1 MNSIERSKKICI
13 SSLQLHVQGFSPV
26 CQVSSILDYYA
37 VKNLHHIDY
46 IDKDNSYNNFTY
58 KAYQHL
64 YLIFKFLCKRNFTDT
79 NKINT

>member
-1 MNSIERSKKICI
+1 MNSTERSKKIGSLQLNFSPVCKELDLITLITLICI

-46 IDKDNSYNNFTY
+46 IDKDNSYNNFT
-58 KAYQHL
+58 
-64 YLIFKFLCKRNFTDT
+64 
-79 NKINT
+79 

>member
-1 MNSIERSKKICI
+1 MNLIEISKKICI

-46 IDKDNSYNNFTY
+46 IDKDNSYNNFT
-58 KAYQHL
+58 
-64 YLIFKFLCKRNFTDT
+64 
-79 NKINT
+79 